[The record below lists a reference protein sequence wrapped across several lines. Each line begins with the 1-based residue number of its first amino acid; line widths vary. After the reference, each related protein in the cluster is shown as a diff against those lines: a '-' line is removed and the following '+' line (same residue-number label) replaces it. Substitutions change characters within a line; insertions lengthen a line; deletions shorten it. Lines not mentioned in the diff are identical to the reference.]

1 MMRNKY
7 RPLFLNLSV
16 ISLLIIAL
24 CLLPAYFAFAQEAQ
38 SDVGIKPLRSDVGI
52 NGLTANF
59 HGLSSFKN
67 LSNDTLHF
75 DNSAEL
81 EFVFHDVRMISQ
93 RLGVGF
99 QVLLSFFTNST
110 SGQPDFGIGSW
121 GLGPMVRLYPF
132 RTNRIQP
139 YVQAKALLGDNM
151 GVGKLN
157 NTINRGNG
165 FRMRLG
171 MRAGFAFRVINSF
184 GFFVDGGP
192 DWESGALFKADA
204 MAWQLN
210 IGVDL
215 YRFK

>member
-1 MMRNKY
+1 MTKNKY
-7 RPLFLNLSV
+7 CLPFLNLSGL
-16 ISLLIIAL
+16 SLLIIVF
-24 CLLPAYFAFAQEAQ
+24 CLLPVHFVSAQTTH
-38 SDVGIKPLRSDVGI
+38 SKVGLKPLRSDVGI

-81 EFVFHDVRMISQ
+81 EFVFHDVRMMSQ

-99 QVLLSFFTNST
+99 QVLLSFFTNCA
-110 SGQPDFGIGSW
+110 SGQPGFGIGGW
-121 GLGPMVRLYPF
+121 GLGPMARLYPF
-132 RTNRIQP
+132 RTDRFQP

-151 GVGKLN
+151 GVGELS
-157 NTINRGNG
+157 NTIHRGHG

-171 MRAGFAFRVINSF
+171 MRAGFALRIINNF
-184 GFFVDGGP
+184 GFFVDAGP

-204 MAWQLN
+204 MTWQIN